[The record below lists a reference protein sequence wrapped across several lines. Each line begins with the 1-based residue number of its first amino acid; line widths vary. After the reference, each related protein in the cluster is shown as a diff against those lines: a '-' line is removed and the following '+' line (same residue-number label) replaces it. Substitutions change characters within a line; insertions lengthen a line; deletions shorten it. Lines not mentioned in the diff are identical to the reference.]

1 MLGLSINFQ
10 TEPEVD
16 VPEKKK
22 DKGCSDE
29 EILAILGHE
38 LGHWKLS
45 HVLKNLGISQ
55 VRINLLIYGAVN
67 SAIIFENSSFKCSSL
82 FSFWLFIVVPIKT
95 FISSNLPRTCW
106 TICLLWLYDY

>member
-1 MLGLSINFQ
+1 MFSLSVTFQ
-10 TEPEVD
+10 AEPEVN
-16 VPEKKK
+16 VSEKKK

-55 VRINLLIYGAVN
+55 VRINFLIYVAVN
-67 SAIIFENSSFKCSSL
+67 SAVIFEKSSVSS
-82 FSFWLFIVVPIKT
+82 VVPLG
-95 FISSNLPRTCW
+95 ISFS
-106 TICLLWLYDY
+106 

>member
-1 MLGLSINFQ
+1 M
-10 TEPEVD
+10 D

-82 FSFWLFIVVPIKT
+82 FSF
-95 FISSNLPRTCW
+95 
-106 TICLLWLYDY
+106 